1 MAEPLRLGV
10 VGVSNV
16 TTCGVYD
23 HALLQAEALG
33 EQGVVCTV
41 QWLHCADAS
50 LAAGRADL
58 RAWLRA
64 LPATLRAQE
73 LDAVLLH
80 YSVFR
85 FSYRGLPVFVPGLL
99 SALARTGLPLASVLH
114 EFVYPWGRGGPR
126 GAAWAVTQRALLVAV
141 MRASSAVA
149 VTMSWRAEWLASRVW
164 LPARPIAV
172 APVFS
177 NLPAARAGAGA
188 PISASPSICDDAA
201 KVDDHASGDGE
212 PTAPAVVGLFG
223 YAFEPRIVALVAG
236 AMRLLERAGVHAR
249 LLLIGAPGRD
259 SPAGS
264 EWLAAA
270 REAGLA
276 HVPEFSG
283 VVSRQALADLLA
295 SCDALL
301 SAEPSG
307 PTSRKTTL
315 AASLASGRPLVA
327 LHGPRSWDELVQAQA
342 ALVVAP
348 DAHALADGLARVL
361 TDRHAGERLG
371 ERGQAFAR
379 RTMTPERNAAAIAG
393 LLGELLSR
401 RS

>member
-16 TTCGVYD
+16 PACGVHD
-23 HALLQAEALG
+23 HALLQAQALG
-33 EQGVVCTV
+33 ERDVSCTV
-41 QWLHCADAS
+41 HWLQCADAS
-50 LAAGRADL
+50 VSGGRAEL

-64 LPATLRAQE
+64 LPAELRADE

-85 FSYRGLPVFVPGLL
+85 FSYRGLPVFVPGLVA
-99 SALARTGLPLASVLH
+99 ALDRTGLPLVSILH
-114 EFVYPWGRGGPR
+114 EFVFPWRRGGPR
-126 GAAWAVTQRALLVAV
+126 GTAWAVAQRALLVALV
-141 MRASSAVA
+141 RASSAVA

-177 NLPAARAGAGA
+177 NLPPSRPGLGAS
-188 PISASPSICDDAA
+188 ISASSSQVDDDA
-201 KVDDHASGDGE
+201 SRDGE
-212 PTAPAVVGLFG
+212 AATLPVVGLFG
-223 YAFEPRIVALVAG
+223 YAYEPHILALVTG
-236 AMRLLERAGVHAR
+236 AMRLLERAGAGAR

-270 REAGLA
+270 RTAGLA
-276 HVPEFSG
+276 HTPEFSG
-283 VVSRQALADLLA
+283 ILSRQALADLLA
-295 SCDALL
+295 SCDVLL

-327 LHGPRSWDELVQAQA
+327 LHGRRTWEELVSAQA
-342 ALVVAP
+342 ALVAAP
-348 DAHALADGLARVL
+348 DAHALADALASVL
-361 TDRHAGERLG
+361 ADRDAGRRLG
-371 ERGQAFAR
+371 ERGQAFAA
-379 RTMTPERNAAAIAG
+379 RTMTPERNAAVIAG
-393 LLGELLSR
+393 LLGELLSD